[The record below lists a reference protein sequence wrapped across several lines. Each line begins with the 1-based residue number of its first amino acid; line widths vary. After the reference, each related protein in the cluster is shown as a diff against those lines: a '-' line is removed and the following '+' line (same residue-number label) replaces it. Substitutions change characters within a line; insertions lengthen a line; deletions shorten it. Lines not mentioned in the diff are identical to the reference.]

1 MGHAKTR
8 SALTTR
14 HASKARL
21 ALPLALALFAAPAL
35 AQTPPEAQWRPASE
49 IATHL
54 AENGFRVMKLDR
66 EHDGYE
72 ADLIDRQ
79 GNRVEAR
86 VNPVTAELVST
97 KSEGRAGPVHEQWLT
112 LAQVA
117 RHLEGKGFTVRKI
130 ETEASGYE
138 ADLTDRGGAR
148 TEAKIDPMSGEILAS
163 KPD

>member
-1 MGHAKTR
+1 MTR
-8 SALTTR
+8 LFVPAL
-14 HASKARL
+14 A
-21 ALPLALALFAAPAL
+21 ALALLVLPAR
-35 AQTPPEAQWRPASE
+35 AQTPPAAPWLSVAD

-66 EHDGYE
+66 ESDGFE

-86 VNPVTAELVST
+86 VNPVTAELVTT
-97 KSEGRAGPVHEQWLT
+97 KYEGRAGPVHEQWLT

-117 RHLEGKGFTVRKI
+117 RHLEGQGFTVRKI
-130 ETEASGYE
+130 ETEAAGYE
-138 ADLTDRGGAR
+138 VDLTDRAGAR
-148 TEAKIDPMSGEILAS
+148 TEAEIDPMTGAIRSS